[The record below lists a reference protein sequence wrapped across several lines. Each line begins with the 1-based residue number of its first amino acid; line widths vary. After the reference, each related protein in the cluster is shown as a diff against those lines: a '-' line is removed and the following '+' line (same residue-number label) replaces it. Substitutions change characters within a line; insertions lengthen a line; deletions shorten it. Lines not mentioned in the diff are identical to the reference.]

1 MRIGTFLDQ
10 LLQDIRYALRGMAAN
25 PLFCAMAALS
35 LALGIGANTAIYS
48 FMDAILMRALPVPDP
63 QSLVVANWR
72 TKEFPKVAHGFS
84 GNNFK
89 DPKLG
94 LVNAPFPY
102 PAFELL
108 RDSRIWSSL
117 FAFFRAGSFNVTV
130 HGQADIAKGQY
141 VSGEF
146 FSGLGALPTAG
157 RLIDNSDDR
166 IGSVAADLSFGY
178 AQRRFGDAAKAVGQ
192 TILIN
197 NQPFTVEGVAAR
209 EFFGVDPSGAT
220 DIYLPLHAAAALDP
234 NAGPD
239 PNKKYSQTNY
249 YWAQIMGRLRPGI
262 GMGQAQAMLAPVF
275 HRFVE
280 STATTDKES

>member
-1 MRIGTFLDQ
+1 MGIGTFLDQ

-72 TKEFPKVAHGFS
+72 SKAFPPVAHSFNGS
-84 GNNFK
+84 NFK

-94 LVNAPFPY
+94 LVSHPFPY

-117 FAFFRAGSFNVTV
+117 FAFYRAGRLNLTV
-130 HGQADIAKGQY
+130 HGEADLAAGQY

-146 FSGLGALPTAG
+146 FSGLGAQPNAG
-157 RLIDNSDDR
+157 RLIDNPDDR
-166 IGSVAADLSFGY
+166 IGSVAVDLSFGY

-209 EFFGVDPSGAT
+209 EFFVVA
-220 DIYLPLHAAAALDP
+220 LP
-234 NAGPD
+234 
-239 PNKKYSQTNY
+239 
-249 YWAQIMGRLRPGI
+249 
-262 GMGQAQAMLAPVF
+262 APTV
-275 HRFVE
+275 
-280 STATTDKES
+280 